1 MKRMLAGVAAIVMLA
16 AVGCSKPSTAPEP
29 EPARTSASAPVSNI
43 SAGDLLAKIKAGE
56 KLLVVDVRTK
66 DEFAQ
71 GHVPGAQLVD
81 LQTIEQGI
89 TKYAKDQELYLICRS
104 GNRSAQAYAILQGM
118 GYTKLHNIT
127 GGMTEWEKLGG
138 AMER

>member
-1 MKRMLAGVAAIVMLA
+1 MKRILAAVAATVMLA
-16 AVGCSKPSTAPEP
+16 AVGCSKPATAPETARIA
-29 EPARTSASAPVSNI
+29 PAPMVNI
-43 SAGDLLAKIKAGE
+43 SAGDLLTKLKAGE
-56 KLLVVDVRTK
+56 QLLVVDVRTAE
-66 DEFAQ
+66 EFAQ

-89 TKYAKDQELYLICRS
+89 TKYAKNQELYLICRS
-104 GNRSAQAYAILQGM
+104 GNRSAQAYTLLQGM
-118 GYTKLHNIT
+118 GYTKLHNVT